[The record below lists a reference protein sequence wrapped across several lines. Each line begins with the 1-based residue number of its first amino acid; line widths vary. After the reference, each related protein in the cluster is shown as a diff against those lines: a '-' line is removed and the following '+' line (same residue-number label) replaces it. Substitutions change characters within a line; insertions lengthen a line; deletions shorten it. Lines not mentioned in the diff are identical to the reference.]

1 MLNMY
6 SRLDWTWLN
15 NGSSDGVT
23 ACVTYGT
30 LNQGRFM
37 NTANLASNAPKRA
50 RRVAA
55 ATFVGTTIEW
65 YDFFIY
71 GAAAAFVFGP
81 QFFPS
86 FSPTAG
92 LIASFGTFAAGFI
105 ARPIGG
111 ILFGHFGDRLGRKRT
126 LVFSLMLMGIGT
138 FLIALL
144 PNFEQIGILLISL
157 RLVQGL
163 GVGGEWGGA
172 VLMATEHAPPGKRA
186 FYSSFPQMGIP
197 AGIILANAVFL
208 IIGAVLA
215 PEQFSAWGWR
225 IPFVFS
231 ALMVIVALFIRMQL
245 EESPEFEKLNAA
257 SATRRLP
264 LFEVLRSG
272 WKSVICGMGVSLA
285 PSALGYLFSVYLL
298 SYGVQLGLNRQLLL
312 GLLIIASVV
321 YLVVTG
327 FAGNI
332 ADKVGAVKLFTL
344 AMILSAVAV
353 FACFWLFDTV
363 TIGGAFFALVI
374 LAVPIGLSVGVQA
387 IIITGS
393 FPTHLRYTGAS
404 LSYQMGSVLG
414 GGLTPMIATAIYAAT
429 ASSQAI
435 ALYLVAMVAVSAISV
450 LVLSRI
456 SRGTDAVAGREH
468 HIVAS
473 SSPSRENA

>member
-1 MLNMY
+1 M
-6 SRLDWTWLN
+6 
-15 NGSSDGVT
+15 
-23 ACVTYGT
+23 
-30 LNQGRFM
+30 
-37 NTANLASNAPKRA
+37 ANLVSDAPKRA

-81 QFFPS
+81 QFFPA
-86 FSPTAG
+86 FSPTAA

-144 PNFEQIGILLISL
+144 PNFEQIGIAAPILLITL

-172 VLMATEHAPPGKRA
+172 VLMATEHAPPGRRA

-208 IIGAVLA
+208 ILGAVLA

-245 EESPEFEKLNAA
+245 EESPEFEKLDAA

-298 SYGVQLGLNRQLLL
+298 SYGVQLGLDRQLLL

-327 FAGNI
+327 LAGNI

-363 TIGGAFFALVI
+363 TIGGAFLALVI
-374 LAVPIGLSVGVQA
+374 LAVPIGISVGVQA

-393 FPTHLRYTGAS
+393 FPAHLRYTGAS

-456 SRGTDAVAGREH
+456 SRGTDAVAGREQ

-473 SSPSRENA
+473 SSPSREDA

>member
-1 MLNMY
+1 
-6 SRLDWTWLN
+6 
-15 NGSSDGVT
+15 
-23 ACVTYGT
+23 
-30 LNQGRFM
+30 M
-37 NTANLASNAPKRA
+37 NTANLASDAPKRA

-81 QFFPS
+81 QFFPA

-105 ARPIGG
+105 ARPVGG

-126 LVFSLMLMGIGT
+126 LVFSLMLMGVGT

-144 PNFEQIGILLISL
+144 PNFEQIGIAAPILLITL

-215 PEQFSAWGWR
+215 PAQFAAWGWR

-245 EESPEFEKLNAA
+245 EESPEFEKVNAA

-264 LFEVLRSG
+264 LLEVLRSG
-272 WKSVICGMGVSLA
+272 WKNVISGMGVSLA

-298 SYGVQLGLNRQLLL
+298 SYGVQLGLDRQLLL
-312 GLLIIASVV
+312 GSLIAASVV

-327 FAGNI
+327 FAGNL
-332 ADKVGAVKLFTL
+332 ADRVGAVKLFTL
-344 AMILSAVAV
+344 AMILSAAAV
-353 FACFWLFDTV
+353 FVCFWLFDGV
-363 TIGGAFFALVI
+363 TIGGALLALVI

-387 IIITGS
+387 IIITRS

-450 LVLSRI
+450 LVLSKI
-456 SRGTDAVAGREH
+456 SRGNDVVAGPEH
-468 HIVAS
+468 PIVAS
-473 SSPSRENA
+473 SSPSPKDA

>member
-1 MLNMY
+1 
-6 SRLDWTWLN
+6 
-15 NGSSDGVT
+15 
-23 ACVTYGT
+23 
-30 LNQGRFM
+30 M
-37 NTANLASNAPKRA
+37 NTARLASDAPKRA

-81 QFFPS
+81 QFFPA
-86 FSPTAG
+86 FSPTAA

-105 ARPIGG
+105 ARPVGG

-126 LVFSLMLMGIGT
+126 LVFSLMLMGVGT

-144 PNFEQIGILLISL
+144 PNFEQIGIAAPILLVTL

-215 PEQFSAWGWR
+215 PAQFAAWGWR

-231 ALMVIVALFIRMQL
+231 ALLVIVALFIRMQL
-245 EESPEFEKLNAA
+245 EESPEFEKLDAA

-264 LFEVLRSG
+264 LLEVLRSG

-298 SYGVQLGLNRQLLL
+298 SYGVQLGLDRQLLL
-312 GLLIIASVV
+312 GLLIGASVV
-321 YLVVTG
+321 YLIVTG
-327 FAGNI
+327 MTGRI
-332 ADKVGAVKLFTL
+332 ADKVGAVRLFTF

-363 TIGGAFFALVI
+363 TIGGAFFALVV
-374 LAVPIGLSVGVQA
+374 LAVPIGISVGVQA
-387 IIITGS
+387 IIISGS
-393 FPTHLRYTGAS
+393 FPAHLRYTGAS

-456 SRGTDAVAGREH
+456 SRGSGVVAGREDH
-468 HIVAS
+468 FVAS
-473 SSPSRENA
+473 SSPSGEDA